1 MNGNEE
7 FDWQQWQM
15 TQEAENAKR
24 LEKRLA
30 EQGRSMYLRLE
41 QGENNL
47 TLLKELPTQKMSNW
61 GKEQMV
67 FKVEKNDE
75 LYDWAVTI
83 TSPMYMK
90 VVNLMTKAPVD
101 VIVVRVGVGQQ
112 TRLSLIE

>member
-1 MNGNEE
+1 VNSNED
-7 FDWQQWQM
+7 FDWQEWQM
-15 TQEAENAKR
+15 TQEADNTKR

-47 TLLKELPTQKMSNW
+47 TLLKEIPTSKVSNW

-67 FKVEKNDE
+67 FKVQRNGET
-75 LYDWAVTI
+75 YDWAVTI
-83 TSPMYMK
+83 TSPLYMK
-90 VVNLMTKAPVD
+90 VVNLMTHAPVNI
-101 VIVVRVGVGQQ
+101 IVVRVGTGKQ

>member
-1 MNGNEE
+1 MINEE
-7 FDWQQWQM
+7 NFDWQEWQQA
-15 TQEAENAKR
+15 QEAESAKR
-24 LEKRLA
+24 LETRLA
-30 EQGRSMYLRLE
+30 QQGRSMYLRLE

-47 TLLKELPTQKMSNW
+47 TLLKQIPTPKTSNW

-67 FKVEKNDE
+67 FKVQKNDE

-90 VVNLMTKAPVD
+90 IVNLMTHAPVD

>member
-1 MNGNEE
+1 MISKEN
-7 FDWQQWQM
+7 FDWQEWQM

-47 TLLKELPTQKMSNW
+47 TLLKEIPTPKTSNW
-61 GKEQMV
+61 GKDQMV
-67 FKVEKNDE
+67 FKVQRDGET
-75 LYDWAVTI
+75 YDWAVTI

-90 VVNLMTKAPVD
+90 VVNLMTQAPVD
-101 VIVVRVGVGQQ
+101 IIVVRVGTGQQ